1 MPIVPTY
8 KEQQVSSSPLP
19 NNGFSVQSSPEHF
32 GSGFGQVT
40 EQYAGV
46 FAEAKQ
52 RADVA
57 LSQDALLQLQEYSDD
72 LMNNPKTGLYTKLGR
87 NAMGQSDETLNNIRS
102 KAGELM
108 DSLPEGKSRE
118 DFLKQSNVL
127 GRQYHNQAKMFELR
141 ETQAFET
148 SVNNG
153 LVEGNLKNAQ
163 DSYSDPQAFNSY
175 IALAEHNYVEF
186 NRARGVSDEEI
197 AVNVEKIRNGAA
209 WGAAQ
214 NYMASAPVQALSAIG
229 EPSDVGGS
237 MRVPGNIKDNR
248 GGRNNNPGNLR
259 ISDNIWEGQTGDD
272 GEFVQFASPEHGVR
286 ALGKNLITYRNK
298 GFVTVNQIINRWAP
312 KKDGNKT
319 EEYVAFVSQ
328 RMGVDPNVPIDVTNI
343 DTLKSITT
351 AIMAQE
357 GKHSVTD
364 DQVNTGLQAA
374 LGLTRLPD
382 VDKSLY
388 QPEIRKAQGGGFPW
402 WPMLTPVQQYQL
414 IKQGNAAQKEQQ
426 RERKAITDDDFDNAI
441 AAYERGEDAPNA
453 PSRDRLVD
461 ANGEYEGQKK
471 YVELQD
477 AQRYSVLM
485 ASAKDMSPNAQYDLV
500 QKSKPSVDDPD
511 YKLKIQR
518 WDKFNK
524 WVNANIIEQDK
535 IRATNEL
542 AAARRNKFPLDPNN
556 KNNQEAANAAFD
568 REIFPSFSI
577 TNPDSLNET
586 AKFMSDTGMIPD
598 RVGSYFSAA
607 SMSKDP
613 SIVVPMAKV
622 YGQVFD
628 SNPAALASMDSK
640 SGGYFKTIYDL
651 TTAGM
656 KEDEAVSYAY
666 SQVYEQSEEKKKL
679 IRDITTTK
687 DYASKVDKYAQKTI
701 NSMSPSWYFGIP
713 STADTN
719 NPMWSYLADYR
730 TAYQAN
736 FFNVGGNEEVAKS
749 VTDVQIKKKWGVT
762 ELNGKE
768 ELMRYAPEA
777 VYGINSSNAGN
788 WVLSQWQDEKETLK
802 PLVKGGMADG
812 DDFILVSDAITAKN
826 SDYAIVVKRVSK
838 EGIPQLE
845 LMHGAN
851 GLPMRFKP
859 DQQSS
864 SMYLD
869 LIAENK
875 SNISKANDKRSKY
888 QSDRK
893 YYEGWANELM
903 DQNIPDNDATQK
915 EIAERT
921 AKNIEQS
928 KADKKRRE
936 EEAKQRRIKLNQQVE
951 DERKNNPAFSSIEK
965 TVNDMLKNN
974 K

>member
-19 NNGFSVQSSPEHF
+19 NNGLNVQSSPEHF
-32 GSGFGQVT
+32 GAGLGQAA

-46 FAEAKQ
+46 FAEMKQ

-57 LSQDALLQLQEYSDD
+57 LSQDGLLQLQEYSDD

-87 NAMGQSDETLNNIRS
+87 NAMGQSDETLNNINIR
-102 KAGELM
+102 ANEIYAT
-108 DSLPEGKSRE
+108 LPEGKARE

-141 ETQAFET
+141 EIQSFESST
-148 SVNNG
+148 NKGMQES
-153 LVEGNLKNAQ
+153 NLKKAHE
-163 DSYSDPQAFNSY
+163 SYGNPQAFNSY
-175 IALAEHNYVEF
+175 VALLEHNYVEYS
-186 NRARGVSDEEI
+186 RSRGVSEEEI
-197 AVNVEKIRNGAA
+197 VANVENLRNEAA

-259 ISDNIWEGQTGDD
+259 ISDNVWEGQTGDD

-312 KKDGNKT
+312 KKDNNAT

-328 RMGVDPNVPIDVTNI
+328 RMGVDPNIPIDVTNI

-477 AQRYSVLM
+477 AKRYSQLM
-485 ASAKDMSPNAQYDLV
+485 AFAKGISPDAQYDLV

-838 EGIPQLE
+838 EGVPQLE

-893 YYEGWANELM
+893 YYEGLANELM
-903 DQNIPDNDATQK
+903 DQNIPNNDATQK

-921 AKNIEQS
+921 AKNIDQS

>member
-19 NNGFSVQSSPEHF
+19 NNGLNVQSSPEHF
-32 GSGFGQVT
+32 GAGLGQAA

-46 FAEAKQ
+46 FAEMKQ

-57 LSQDALLQLQEYSDD
+57 LSQDGLLQLQEYSDD

-87 NAMGQSDETLNNIRS
+87 NAMGQSDETLNNINIR
-102 KAGELM
+102 ANEIYAT
-108 DSLPEGKSRE
+108 LPEGKARE

-141 ETQAFET
+141 EIQSFESST
-148 SVNNG
+148 NKGMQES
-153 LVEGNLKNAQ
+153 NLKKAHE
-163 DSYSDPQAFNSY
+163 SYGNPQAFNSY
-175 IALAEHNYVEF
+175 VALLEHNYVEYS
-186 NRARGVSDEEI
+186 RSRGVSEEEI
-197 AVNVEKIRNGAA
+197 AANVDNLRNNAA

-237 MRVPGNIKDNR
+237 MRVPGNIKDSR

-259 ISDNIWEGQTGDD
+259 ISDNIWDGQIGDD

-298 GFVTVNQIINRWAP
+298 GFVTINQIINRWAP
-312 KKDGNKT
+312 KKDGNNT
-319 EEYVAFVSQ
+319 EGYIAFVSQ

-453 PSRDRLVD
+453 PSRDRLID

-477 AQRYSVLM
+477 AKRYAELM
-485 ASAKDMSPNAQYDLV
+485 AFAKDISPDAQYDLV

-535 IRATNEL
+535 IRATNEV

-556 KNNQEAANAAFD
+556 KNIQEAVNTAFD

-577 TNPDSLNET
+577 TNQDSLNET

-607 SMSKDP
+607 SMSKDS
-613 SIVVPMAKV
+613 SIVVPMAKM

-628 SNPAALASMDSK
+628 SNPAALANMDSK

-651 TTAGM
+651 TSAGM
-656 KEDEAVSYAY
+656 KEDEAVSFAY

-679 IRDITTTK
+679 IRDVTTTK
-687 DYASKVDKYAQKTI
+687 DYGSKVDKYAQKTI

-719 NPMWSYLADYR
+719 NPMWGYIADYR

-736 FFNVGGNEEVAKS
+736 FINVGGNEEVAKS
-749 VTDVQIKKKWGVT
+749 ITDVQIKKKWGVT

-802 PLVKGGMADG
+802 PLVTGGMADG
-812 DDFILVSDAITAKN
+812 DDFILFADATTAKDF
-826 SDYAIVVKRVSK
+826 SYGIMLKRTSK
-838 EGIPQLE
+838 EGVVKPE
-845 LMHGAN
+845 LMHGVN
-851 GLPMRFKP
+851 GLPLRFKP

-875 SNISKANDKRSKY
+875 AKAARADGVRANY

-893 YYEGWANELM
+893 YYEGLANELM
-903 DQNIPDNDATQK
+903 DQNIPDNEATQK

-928 KADKKRRE
+928 KADKKLRE
-936 EEAKQRRIKLNQQVE
+936 EEAKQRRIKLNEQVE
-951 DERKNNPAFSSIEK
+951 YERKNNPSFSSIEK

>member
-19 NNGFSVQSSPEHF
+19 NNGLNVQSSPEHF
-32 GSGFGQVT
+32 GAGLGQAA

-46 FAEAKQ
+46 FAEMKQ

-57 LSQDALLQLQEYSDD
+57 LSQDGLLQLQEYSDD

-87 NAMGQSDETLNNIRS
+87 NAMGQSDETLNNINIR
-102 KAGELM
+102 ANEIYAT
-108 DSLPEGKSRE
+108 LPEGKARE

-141 ETQAFET
+141 EIQSFESST
-148 SVNNG
+148 NKGMQES
-153 LVEGNLKNAQ
+153 NLKKAHE
-163 DSYSDPQAFNSY
+163 SYGNPQAFNSY
-175 IALAEHNYVEF
+175 VALLEHNYVEYS
-186 NRARGVSDEEI
+186 RSRGVSEEEI
-197 AVNVEKIRNGAA
+197 VANVENLRNEAA

-259 ISDNIWEGQTGDD
+259 ISDNIWDGQIGDD

-286 ALGKNLITYRNK
+286 ALGKNLITYRKK

-312 KKDGNKT
+312 KKDGNDT
-319 EEYVAFVSQ
+319 EGYIAFVAQ
-328 RMGVDPNVPIDVTNI
+328 RMGVDPNIPIDVTNV

-351 AIMAQE
+351 AIMQQE

-453 PSRDRLVD
+453 PSRNRLVD

-607 SMSKDP
+607 SMSKEP
-613 SIVVPMAKV
+613 SIVVPMAKM

-656 KEDEAVSYAY
+656 KEDEAVSFAY

-679 IRDITTTK
+679 IRDVTTTK
-687 DYASKVDKYAQKTI
+687 DYGSKVDKYAQKTI

-719 NPMWSYLADYR
+719 NPMWGYIADYR

-736 FFNVGGNEEVAKS
+736 FINVGGNEEVAKS
-749 VTDVQIKKKWGVT
+749 ITDVQIKKKWGVT

-838 EGIPQLE
+838 EGVPQLE

-893 YYEGWANELM
+893 YYEGLANELM
-903 DQNIPDNDATQK
+903 DQNIPNNDATQK

>member
-32 GSGFGQVT
+32 GAGFGQVT

-259 ISDNIWEGQTGDD
+259 ISDNIWDGQIGDD

-312 KKDGNKT
+312 KKDNNAT

-357 GKHSVTD
+357 GKHSITD

-838 EGIPQLE
+838 EGVPQLE

-893 YYEGWANELM
+893 YYEGLANELM
-903 DQNIPDNDATQK
+903 DQNIPNNDATQK

>member
-32 GSGFGQVT
+32 GAGFGQVS
-40 EQYAGV
+40 EQYTGL

-87 NAMGQSDETLNNIRS
+87 NAMGQSDETLNSIRT

-108 DSLPEGKSRE
+108 ASLPEGKSRE

-127 GRQYHNQAKMFELR
+127 GRQYHNQAKTFELR

-153 LVEGNLKNAQ
+153 LVEGSIKNAQ
-163 DSYSDPQAFNSY
+163 DSYRDPQAFNSY

-214 NYMASAPVQALSAIG
+214 NYMASAPIQALSAIG

-259 ISDNIWEGQTGDD
+259 ISDNIWDGQIGDD

-312 KKDGNKT
+312 KKDGNDT
-319 EEYVAFVSQ
+319 EGYIAFVSQ

-351 AIMAQE
+351 AIMQQE

-364 DQVNTGLQAA
+364 DQVNSGLQAA

-388 QPEIRKAQGGGFPW
+388 QPEIRKAKGGGFPW

-893 YYEGWANELM
+893 NYEGWANELM

>member
-19 NNGFSVQSSPEHF
+19 NNGLNVQSSPEHF
-32 GSGFGQVT
+32 GAGLGQAA

-46 FAEAKQ
+46 FAEMKQ

-57 LSQDALLQLQEYSDD
+57 LSQDGLLQLQEYSDD

-87 NAMGQSDETLNNIRS
+87 NAMGQSDETLNSINIR
-102 KAGELM
+102 ANEIYAT
-108 DSLPEGKSRE
+108 LPEGKARE

-141 ETQAFET
+141 EIQSFESST
-148 SVNNG
+148 NKGMQES
-153 LVEGNLKNAQ
+153 NLKKAHE
-163 DSYSDPQAFNSY
+163 SYGNPQAFNSY
-175 IALAEHNYVEF
+175 VALLEHNYVEYS
-186 NRARGVSDEEI
+186 RSRGVSEEEI
-197 AVNVEKIRNGAA
+197 AANVDNLRNNAA

-237 MRVPGNIKDNR
+237 MRVPGNMKDNR

-259 ISDNIWEGQTGDD
+259 ISDNIWDGQIGDD

-298 GFVTVNQIINRWAP
+298 GFVTINQIINRWAP

-351 AIMAQE
+351 AIMQQE

-535 IRATNEL
+535 IRATNEV
-542 AAARRNKFPLDPNN
+542 AAARRHKFPLDPNN

-586 AKFMSDTGMIPD
+586 AKFMSDTGIIPD

-607 SMSKDP
+607 SMSKEP
-613 SIVVPMAKV
+613 SIVVPMAKM

-666 SQVYEQSEEKKKL
+666 SQVYEQSEEKRKL

>member
-52 RADVA
+52 RANVA

-87 NAMGQSDETLNNIRS
+87 NAMGQSDETLNSIRT

-108 DSLPEGKSRE
+108 ASLPEGKSRE

-127 GRQYHNQAKMFELR
+127 GRQYHNQAKTFELR

-153 LVEGNLKNAQ
+153 LIEGNLKNAQ

-259 ISDNIWEGQTGDD
+259 ISDNVWEGQTGDD

-312 KKDGNKT
+312 KKDNNAT

-477 AQRYSVLM
+477 AKRYSELM
-485 ASAKDMSPNAQYDLV
+485 AFAKGISPDAQYELV

-535 IRATNEL
+535 IRATNEV

-556 KNNQEAANAAFD
+556 KNVQEAVNAAYE
-568 REIFPSFSI
+568 REVFPSFSI
-577 TNPDSLNET
+577 ANKDSLNNT

-613 SIVVPMAKV
+613 SIVVPMAKM

-656 KEDEAVSYAY
+656 KEDEAVSFAY

-687 DYASKVDKYAQKTI
+687 DYGSKVDKYAQKTI

-719 NPMWSYLADYR
+719 NPMWGYIADYR

-736 FFNVGGNEEVAKS
+736 FINVGGNEEVAKS
-749 VTDVQIKKKWGVT
+749 ITDVQIKKKWGVT

-802 PLVKGGMADG
+802 PLVTGGMADG
-812 DDFILVSDAITAKN
+812 DDFILVSDAITARD

-888 QSDRK
+888 QTDRK
-893 YYEGWANELM
+893 YYEGLANELM
-903 DQNIPDNDATQK
+903 DQNIPNNDATQK

>member
-8 KEQQVSSSPLP
+8 KEQQVSSLPLP
-19 NNGFSVQSSPEHF
+19 NNGLNVQSSPEHF
-32 GSGFGQVT
+32 GAGLGQAA

-46 FAEAKQ
+46 FAEMKQ

-57 LSQDALLQLQEYSDD
+57 LSQDGLLQLQEYSDD

-87 NAMGQSDETLNNIRS
+87 NAMGQSDETLNNINIR
-102 KAGELM
+102 ANEIYAT
-108 DSLPEGKSRE
+108 LPEGKARE

-141 ETQAFET
+141 EIQSFESST
-148 SVNNG
+148 NKGMQES
-153 LVEGNLKNAQ
+153 NLKKAHE
-163 DSYSDPQAFNSY
+163 SYGNPQAFNSY
-175 IALAEHNYVEF
+175 VALLEHNYVEYS
-186 NRARGVSDEEI
+186 RSRGVSEEEI
-197 AVNVEKIRNGAA
+197 VANVENLRNEAA

-259 ISDNIWEGQTGDD
+259 ISDNIWDGQIGDD

-298 GFVTVNQIINRWAP
+298 GFVTINQIINRWAP
-312 KKDGNKT
+312 KKDNNAT

-607 SMSKDP
+607 SMSKEP
-613 SIVVPMAKV
+613 SIVVPMAKM

-656 KEDEAVSYAY
+656 KEDEAVSFAY

-679 IRDITTTK
+679 IRDVTTTK
-687 DYASKVDKYAQKTI
+687 DYGSKVDKYAQKTI

-719 NPMWSYLADYR
+719 NPMWGYIADYR

-736 FFNVGGNEEVAKS
+736 FINVGGNEEVAKS
-749 VTDVQIKKKWGVT
+749 ITDVQIKKKWGVT

-838 EGIPQLE
+838 EGVPKLE

-893 YYEGWANELM
+893 YYEDLANELM
-903 DQNIPDNDATQK
+903 DQNIPNNDTTQK

>member
-19 NNGFSVQSSPEHF
+19 NNGLNVQSSPEHF
-32 GSGFGQVT
+32 GAGLGQAA

-46 FAEAKQ
+46 FAEMKQ

-57 LSQDALLQLQEYSDD
+57 LSQDGLLQLQEYSDD

-87 NAMGQSDETLNNIRS
+87 NAMGQSDETLNNINIR
-102 KAGELM
+102 ANEIYAT
-108 DSLPEGKSRE
+108 LPEGKARE

-141 ETQAFET
+141 EIQSFESST
-148 SVNNG
+148 NKGMQES
-153 LVEGNLKNAQ
+153 NLKKAHE
-163 DSYSDPQAFNSY
+163 SYGNPQAFNSY
-175 IALAEHNYVEF
+175 VALLEHNYVEYS
-186 NRARGVSDEEI
+186 RSRGVSEEEI
-197 AVNVEKIRNGAA
+197 VANVENLRNEAA

-259 ISDNIWEGQTGDD
+259 ISDNVWEGQTGDD

-298 GFVTVNQIINRWAP
+298 GFVTINQIINRWAP
-312 KKDGNKT
+312 KKDGNDT
-319 EEYVAFVSQ
+319 EGYIAFVSQ

-343 DTLKSITT
+343 DTLKSITS

-382 VDKSLY
+382 VDESLY

>member
-19 NNGFSVQSSPEHF
+19 NNGLNVQSSPEHF
-32 GSGFGQVT
+32 GAGLGQAA

-46 FAEAKQ
+46 FAEMKQ

-57 LSQDALLQLQEYSDD
+57 LSQDGLLQLQEYSDD

-87 NAMGQSDETLNNIRS
+87 NAMGQSDETLNNINIR
-102 KAGELM
+102 ANEIYAT
-108 DSLPEGKSRE
+108 LPEGKARE

-141 ETQAFET
+141 EIQSFESST
-148 SVNNG
+148 NKGMQES
-153 LVEGNLKNAQ
+153 NLKKAHE
-163 DSYSDPQAFNSY
+163 SYGNPQAFNSY
-175 IALAEHNYVEF
+175 VALLEHNYVEYS
-186 NRARGVSDEEI
+186 RSRGVSEEEI
-197 AVNVEKIRNGAA
+197 VANVENLRNEAA

-259 ISDNIWEGQTGDD
+259 ISDNVWEGQTGDD

-312 KKDGNKT
+312 KKDNNAT

-328 RMGVDPNVPIDVTNI
+328 RMGVDPNIPIDVTNI

-357 GKHSVTD
+357 GKHSVAD

-477 AQRYSVLM
+477 AKRYSQLM
-485 ASAKDMSPNAQYDLV
+485 AFAKGISPDAQYDLV

-607 SMSKDP
+607 SMSKEP
-613 SIVVPMAKV
+613 SIVVPMAKM

-656 KEDEAVSYAY
+656 KEDEAVSFAY

-679 IRDITTTK
+679 IRDVTTTK
-687 DYASKVDKYAQKTI
+687 DYGSKVDKYAQKTI

-719 NPMWSYLADYR
+719 NPMWGYIADYR

-736 FFNVGGNEEVAKS
+736 FINVGGNEEVAKS
-749 VTDVQIKKKWGVT
+749 ITDVQIKKKWGVT

-838 EGIPQLE
+838 EGVPQLE

-893 YYEGWANELM
+893 YYEGLANELM
-903 DQNIPDNDATQK
+903 DQNIPNNDATQK

-921 AKNIEQS
+921 AKNIDQS

>member
-19 NNGFSVQSSPEHF
+19 NNGLNVQSSPEHF
-32 GSGFGQVT
+32 GAGLGQAA

-52 RADVA
+52 RANVA

-87 NAMGQSDETLNNIRS
+87 NAMGQSDETLNSIRA

-108 DSLPEGKSRE
+108 ASLPEGKSRE

-127 GRQYHNQAKMFELR
+127 GRQYHNQAKTFELR

-175 IALAEHNYVEF
+175 ITLAEHNYVEF

-214 NYMASAPVQALSAIG
+214 NYMVSAPVQALSAIG

-259 ISDNIWEGQTGDD
+259 ISDNVWEGQTGDD

-312 KKDGNKT
+312 KKDGNDT
-319 EEYVAFVSQ
+319 EGYIAFVSQ

-343 DTLKSITT
+343 DTLKSITS

-936 EEAKQRRIKLNQQVE
+936 EKAKQRRIKLNQQVE